1 MGTTVGVL
9 GGGGGVLF
17 YRAETPLPP
26 PPPDMPSSQPIDIP
40 DAKKRPKKKKRC
52 RATDSFSGRFE
63 GEGGWVGVGVYGE
76 VPTVTPLSRGPPC
89 PPPRCVPAAGGGAGG
104 RGPRP
109 SAVLC
114 QPHHQQGVR
123 RQGALP
129 RPHSCPIT
137 PQPPHGHAGK

>member
-1 MGTTVGVL
+1 M
-9 GGGGGVLF
+9 F
-17 YRAETPLPP
+17 YRAETPLP